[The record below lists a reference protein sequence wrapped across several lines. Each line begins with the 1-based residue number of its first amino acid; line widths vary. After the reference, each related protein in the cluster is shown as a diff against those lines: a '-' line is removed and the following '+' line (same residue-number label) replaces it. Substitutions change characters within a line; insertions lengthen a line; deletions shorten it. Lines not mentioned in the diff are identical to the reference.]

1 MVLGPTMTMVCSVGG
16 AVADGS
22 VVDSEE
28 DTSVEDSS
36 EADTSVEDSSEEET
50 SEEDSSVTEL
60 SSEEGTVVSE
70 MMVT

>member
-22 VVDSEE
+22 VVDSEKRR
-28 DTSVEDSS
+28 
-36 EADTSVEDSSEEET
+36 TSVEDSSEEIRWKT
-50 SEEDSSVTEL
+50 QKKTLQKRTPQVTEL

-70 MMVT
+70 MVVT